1 MSCYLIT
8 LTFDNPDCRLQGER
22 MAYAGWEGLHWLFFF
37 YYLYKA
43 SWGFNVNHNLI
54 NTGLRAMA
62 AIDNS
67 LVSSRHCERRHV
79 CATERACNLL
89 RRLHCAN
96 VSACTHRPFST
107 VCNYTWQTSARCA
120 CFRCHGWFAEMSN
133 FLRCLSALQ
142 EEVNATEKT
151 RR

>member
-1 MSCYLIT
+1 MEDGGGFASA
-8 LTFDNPDCRLQGER
+8 F
-22 MAYAGWEGLHWLFFF
+22 FFF

-43 SWGFNVNHNLI
+43 SRGFNVNHNLI

-67 LVSSRHCERRHV
+67 LVSSRRSERRRV
-79 CATERACNLL
+79 CTTERACNLL

-96 VSACTHRPFST
+96 VSACARRPFST
-107 VCNYTWQTSARCA
+107 AVCNYAWQTSAHCT
-120 CFRCHGWFAEMSN
+120 CCKCHGRFAETSN
-133 FLRCLSALQ
+133 FLQCLSALQ